1 MRKLFAATPEAKKKK
16 WTVSRFSYNV
26 KQGQCPTCGGA
37 GQIEV
42 ELVFLPGSYTQC
54 PDCQGKRYNEDTLSI
69 RWKGYTIADILDL
82 TVEEALEV
90 FAEEEPILHAVQ
102 TLDAVGLGYL
112 RLGQGAPE
120 LSGGEAQ
127 RIKLATE
134 LQRSRNSRRGHTVYL
149 LDEPTTGLHPADI
162 DLLIKELHSLV
173 DASHTVVTVD
183 HDLHLIAG
191 ADRVIEMGPG
201 SGAEGGKIVADGAP
215 GDVAKGETPTG
226 RVLSGVGTR

>member
-1 MRKLFAATPEAKKKK
+1 M
-16 WTVSRFSYNV
+16 
-26 KQGQCPTCGGA
+26 
-37 GQIEV
+37 
-42 ELVFLPGSYTQC
+42 
-54 PDCQGKRYNEDTLSI
+54 
-69 RWKGYTIADILDL
+69 
-82 TVEEALEV
+82 
-90 FAEEEPILHAVQ
+90 
-102 TLDAVGLGYL
+102 GLGYL

-162 DLLIKELHSLV
+162 DLLFKELHSLV

-183 HDLHLIAG
+183 HDLRLIAG

-201 SGAEGGKIVADGAP
+201 SGSEGGKIVADGAP